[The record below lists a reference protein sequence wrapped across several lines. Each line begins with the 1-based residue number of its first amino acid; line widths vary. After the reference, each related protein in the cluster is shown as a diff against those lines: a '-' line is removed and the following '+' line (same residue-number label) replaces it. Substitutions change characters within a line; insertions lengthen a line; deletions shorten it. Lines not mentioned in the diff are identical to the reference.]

1 MVQNIKVVLLSKNGI
16 LREGLSHILSD
27 HGFTVTCTASEPCQI
42 RSALN
47 DDQDHDIVMID
58 DGLAGEGLACCE
70 QVKTMHPHVKIVLLA
85 DQFDFDTVVQ
95 AFRWG
100 VDGYMIKE
108 ISTEPLVGALRLVA
122 SGEKVL
128 PSEMATSLGERPYPM
143 GWSVNLSDVN
153 LSERE
158 IEVLQLLISG
168 AANKV
173 IGRRLGIC
181 EATVKV
187 HVKAALRK
195 LRVSNRTQA
204 AIWAV
209 QRGLVAY
216 DDGKASSTPQ
226 LSPRNLAEPRAPAF
240 PPRVA
245 AYA

>member
-1 MVQNIKVVLLSKNGI
+1 MVKPTNVALLSKNGI
-16 LREGLSHILSD
+16 FREGLKHILSSND
-27 HGFTVTCTASEPCQI
+27 FNVICAVNDPKQI
-42 RSALN
+42 RPSLPE
-47 DDQDHDIVMID
+47 DIDIHDTIVIVD
-58 DGLAGEGLACCE
+58 DGLNGEGLNLSDE
-70 QVKTMHPHVKIVLLA
+70 VKTLLPEARLVLLA
-85 DQFDFDTVVQ
+85 DHFDFDTVVQ
-95 AFRWG
+95 AFRRG
-100 VDGYMIKE
+100 IDGYMIKE
-108 ISTEPLVGALRLVA
+108 ISTEPLIGALRLVA
-122 SGEKVL
+122 TGEKVL

-153 LSERE
+153 LSDRE
-158 IEVLQLLISG
+158 VEVLQLLISG

-216 DDGKASSTPQ
+216 DEQKTAIVRTEAPSHRMSAMPASI
-226 LSPRNLAEPRAPAF
+226 
-240 PPRVA
+240 A
-245 AYA
+245 A

>member
-1 MVQNIKVVLLSKNGI
+1 MIQSIKVVLLSKNGI
-16 LREGLSHILSD
+16 LREGLNHILLD
-27 HGFTVTCTASEPCQI
+27 HGFTVTCAVSDPCQI
-42 RSALN
+42 KSTLS
-47 DDQDHDIVMID
+47 DDEINDIVMID
-58 DGLAGEGLACCE
+58 DGHAGEGIAFCE
-70 QVKTMHPHVKIVLLA
+70 QVKMMYPHAKIVLLA
-85 DQFDFDTVVQ
+85 DHFDFDTVVQ

-128 PSEMATSLGERPYPM
+128 PSEMATSLGQRPYPM

-153 LSERE
+153 LSDRE
-158 IEVLQLLISG
+158 VEVLQLLISG

-216 DDGKASSTPQ
+216 DDDKM
-226 LSPRNLAEPRAPAF
+226 LSMPRDTSQAIARAAPPLPRI
-240 PPRVA
+240 A
-245 AYA
+245 ACA

>member
-1 MVQNIKVVLLSKNGI
+1 MVERANVALLSKNGI
-16 LREGLSHILSD
+16 FREGLKHILVSND
-27 HGFTVTCTASEPCQI
+27 FDVICAVSEPNQI
-42 RSALN
+42 KLSAVERSDVNHAII
-47 DDQDHDIVMID
+47 IVD
-58 DGLAGEGLACCE
+58 DGLSAEGLG
-70 QVKTMHPHVKIVLLA
+70 LA
-85 DQFDFDTVVQ
+85 DEVKAVLPEARVVILADHFDFDTVVQ
-95 AFRWG
+95 AFRHG
-100 VDGYMIKE
+100 IDGYMIKE
-108 ISTEPLVGALRLVA
+108 ISTEPLIGALRLVA
-122 SGEKVL
+122 TGEKVL

-153 LSERE
+153 LSDRE
-158 IEVLQLLISG
+158 VEVLQLLISG

-216 DDGKASSTPQ
+216 DEQKAAIVSNEAAVHMASAMA
-226 LSPRNLAEPRAPAF
+226 SPAPRI
-240 PPRVA
+240 A
-245 AYA
+245 A

>member
-1 MVQNIKVVLLSKNGI
+1 MTCAA
-16 LREGLSHILSD
+16 SD
-27 HGFTVTCTASEPCQI
+27 PCQI
-42 RSALN
+42 SFALPGAEAN
-47 DDQDHDIVMID
+47 DIVMID
-58 DGLAGEGLACCE
+58 DGIAGEGMDFCE
-70 QVKTMHPHVKIVLLA
+70 QVKTMYPDARIVLLA
-85 DQFDFDTVVQ
+85 DHFDFDTVVQ

-100 VDGYMIKE
+100 IDGYMIKE

-153 LSERE
+153 LSDRE

-168 AANKV
+168 AAN
-173 IGRRLGIC
+173 
-181 EATVKV
+181 
-187 HVKAALRK
+187 KAALRK

-216 DDGKASSTPQ
+216 DDDKARPVSHDAAHAIANMHAAQS
-226 LSPRNLAEPRAPAF
+226 RPRAAAF
-240 PPRVA
+240 A
-245 AYA
+245 